1 MECAEP
7 HCQRYVDPTGR
18 EIDLSEIK
26 DPSERKQIFEML
38 SKLTDD
44 ELSMD
49 ENGTMNFTESS
60 EVTRKNG
67 TELVR
72 ALILS
77 SEKIRIMFG
86 SPFSFDQDTEL
97 PSESGG
103 RGGRINLVKKGIL
116 RVPVMYPSSNAEE
129 EINTVFGDYMSENAL
144 RVENGLH
151 YRRLY

>member
-1 MECAEP
+1 
-7 HCQRYVDPTGR
+7 
-18 EIDLSEIK
+18 
-26 DPSERKQIFEML
+26 
-38 SKLTDD
+38 
-44 ELSMD
+44 
-49 ENGTMNFTESS
+49 
-60 EVTRKNG
+60 
-67 TELVR
+67 
-72 ALILS
+72 
-77 SEKIRIMFG
+77 MFG